1 MPEAAVTLRGTDI
14 NHALMA
20 QFTPNDWAAFETAAL
35 HRLQAQL
42 PAAHVTACTVDVM
55 ATNHHNPIGLKFH
68 VTSTAVLDAP
78 AIKGALR

>member
-1 MPEAAVTLRGTDI
+1 MPETAVTLRGTDI

-20 QFTPNDWAAFETAAL
+20 QFAPNDWGAFETAAL

-42 PAAHVTACTVDVM
+42 PAAHVTACTVDVV

-68 VTSTAVLDAP
+68 VTSTAQLDAP